1 MEDKS
6 PKIKRKYKKKIN
18 EHAIT
23 YDNYQ
28 KHNLDLKKYQV
39 GDLKNAI
46 KILGNIRLTGTKPQL
61 IERITLRFTE
71 IKHSMIIQRIFR
83 GWYVRY
89 IQRLRGPALK
99 NRSICTNDSDMATLE
114 PLVEITTP
122 FFFSYKDANDFI
134 YGFDV
139 SSLIHHIQSKGKFI
153 NPYTRETVSKKIAK
167 HAFKVYRG
175 SYAIF
180 PEFRENNKKL
190 ETPSRRRQYTA
201 ATMFSIQRRM
211 ESLRNQFQ
219 DSPPIRP
226 SAFTTIQTQISNIR
240 NQSIEERIRA
250 LFIEIDQLGNYTQYT
265 WFDNLPHRGLVLFYR
280 GLHDI
285 WYYRAGLTHT
295 IKRNICYGIS
305 HNASSPFTRH
315 QNLGYREI
323 TFLDYDEL
331 RSSCLEV
338 FENLV
343 YCGIDSDHKKIGTL
357 HALSALTL
365 VSIEARRAM
374 PWLYES
380 VA

>member
-1 MEDKS
+1 MEAKS
-6 PKIKRKYKKKIN
+6 SKPKRKYNKKVN
-18 EHAIT
+18 DHDIT
-23 YDNYQ
+23 YENYL
-28 KHNLDLKKYQV
+28 KYNLDLKKYQI
-39 GDLKNAI
+39 GDLKSVI
-46 KILGNIRLTGTKPQL
+46 RVLGNIRLTGTKPQL
-61 IERITLRFTE
+61 IERITTRFND
-71 IKHSMIIQRIFR
+71 IKHSILIQRFFR

-89 IQRLRGPALK
+89 IQTLRGPGLK
-99 NRSICTNDSDMATLE
+99 NRHICVNDSDMATLE
-114 PLVEITTP
+114 PLSEISTSS
-122 FFFSYKDANDFI
+122 FFSYKDNNNFI

-139 SSLIHHIQSKGKFI
+139 SSLIQHIQSKGKFI
-153 NPYTRETVSKKIAK
+153 NPYTRETVSKKFAK
-167 HAFKVYRG
+167 YAFKVYRG

-190 ETPSRRRQYTA
+190 EIPSRRRQYTA
-201 ATMFSIQRRM
+201 STMLSIQRRM

-219 DSPPIRP
+219 DSSPTRP
-226 SAFTTIQTQISNIR
+226 GTFTTIQTQLSNIR
-240 NQSIEERIRA
+240 NQSIEERIRG
-250 LFIEIDQLGNYTQYT
+250 LFVEIDQLGNYTQYT

-285 WYYRAGLTHT
+285 WHYRAGLTHT

-323 TFLDYDEL
+323 SFLEYAEL
-331 RSSCLEV
+331 RTSCLEV
-338 FENLV
+338 FEHLV
-343 YCGIDSDHKKIGTL
+343 YCGIDNDHKKIGTL

-365 VSIEARRAM
+365 VSIEARHAM